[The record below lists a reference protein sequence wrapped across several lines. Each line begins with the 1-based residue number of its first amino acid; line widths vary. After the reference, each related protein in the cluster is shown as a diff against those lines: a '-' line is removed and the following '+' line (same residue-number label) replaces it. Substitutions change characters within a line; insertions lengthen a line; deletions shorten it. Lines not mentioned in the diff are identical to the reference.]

1 MSLQTET
8 IEVTGLP
15 VGTTDALEQI
25 GRERG
30 KSAEEL
36 VREMIQA
43 EIQAASSFDEILAP
57 IRQGFKESGLSEE
70 EIDELFKETRY
81 VNLAV
86 AVDADFI
93 VSRDTDLLDLMTGHS
108 DECKEFRQRFRNLK
122 VIQPLE
128 FLAQIA
134 RSRNL
139 S

>member
-1 MSLQTET
+1 MSLHTET

-43 EIQAASSFDEILAP
+43 EIQAALSFDEVLAP

-70 EIDELFKETRY
+70 ELDELFKEAREEVYQEKQT
-81 VNLAV
+81 
-86 AVDADFI
+86 
-93 VSRDTDLLDLMTGHS
+93 
-108 DECKEFRQRFRNLK
+108 Q
-122 VIQPLE
+122 
-128 FLAQIA
+128 QI
-134 RSRNL
+134 
-139 S
+139 

>member
-70 EIDELFKETRY
+70 EIDELFKETREGVY
-81 VNLAV
+81 
-86 AVDADFI
+86 
-93 VSRDTDLLDLMTGHS
+93 REKQT
-108 DECKEFRQRFRNLK
+108 Q
-122 VIQPLE
+122 
-128 FLAQIA
+128 QI
-134 RSRNL
+134 
-139 S
+139 

>member
-70 EIDELFKETRY
+70 ELDELFEEAREEVYREKQT
-81 VNLAV
+81 
-86 AVDADFI
+86 
-93 VSRDTDLLDLMTGHS
+93 
-108 DECKEFRQRFRNLK
+108 Q
-122 VIQPLE
+122 
-128 FLAQIA
+128 QI
-134 RSRNL
+134 
-139 S
+139 

>member
-36 VREMIQA
+36 VREIIQA

-70 EIDELFKETRY
+70 ELDELFEEAREEVYREKQTR
-81 VNLAV
+81 
-86 AVDADFI
+86 
-93 VSRDTDLLDLMTGHS
+93 
-108 DECKEFRQRFRNLK
+108 
-122 VIQPLE
+122 
-128 FLAQIA
+128 QI
-134 RSRNL
+134 
-139 S
+139 